1 MLRRILIGLFLLAIV
16 LCGLLFAS
24 RREGVE
30 PVVEGDRG
38 KNLPSNYSLDT
49 YTVAQ
54 KSDVVCKR
62 DSECELPMSYA
73 IRSSCPYAA
82 ICLEGRCAVVCPG
95 ARK

>member
-1 MLRRILIGLFLLAIV
+1 MRRPLLISLILLAIV
-16 LCGLLFAS
+16 LCGLLFVS

-30 PVVEGDRG
+30 PVVERDRD

-49 YTVAQ
+49 YTVAE

-62 DSECELPMSYA
+62 DRECELPMSYA
-73 IRSSCPYAA
+73 VRSSCPYAA

-95 ARK
+95 VKR